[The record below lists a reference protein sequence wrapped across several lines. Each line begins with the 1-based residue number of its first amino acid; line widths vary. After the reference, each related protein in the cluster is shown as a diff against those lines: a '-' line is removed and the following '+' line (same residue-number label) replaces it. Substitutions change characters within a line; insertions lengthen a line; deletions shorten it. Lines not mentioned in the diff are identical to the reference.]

1 MSFTN
6 QLSLPLSPLPSSLSL
21 QLDPDDRPTFEE
33 IVQVLESIHLHDDN
47 ASDDEEE
54 HSQEHSQAEQKVQNS
69 TQGTNHLQQ
78 HQPAAQSPTANPM
91 DLRGCISEPF
101 LRLQD
106 SLEDL
111 SSSSE
116 LVLHSRL
123 DSTSSLAT
131 STEASSSSGGSSGS
145 GHRGIIEE
153 EECEFSLIHETETV
167 PRGPGPLLSHSGD
180 EDGTGNDD
188 VVVPA
193 FAREGVREIHQSES
207 RKTILSEAAQQP
219 VSSEIVVESSR
230 CTQNSSESGEGVSDA
245 KMLSRRSSEGDLK
258 FNHLSPSNQDR
269 DRIPSSKQ
277 RPSNRKLRNPLIKSI
292 SLNTANEQ
300 ESSSLLLPG
309 SGGRHLGTN
318 IINSS
323 MQTLVG
329 DEPDDLKVDNLG
341 GGGDSGIDPGEAEV
355 FKFPPKIELS
365 NGLSDRS
372 SKRNGVV
379 IEPAVI
385 VVEDG
390 QLNYAQ
396 NGPVSGS
403 GGGVDVTAEEG
414 DLTPLCASPTF
425 VPAAKS
431 VASQTPH
438 VIQGERRTSLIV
450 EVEEGEPLLIST
462 PNHLSSSL
470 GGSGNNV
477 HDPFVTPHRRSSSPN
492 AQSCA
497 SSEFS
502 FYLPSPSFP
511 WAPPSSPIGQQ
522 MHSRSLPATPTR
534 TTPTSVARNHFRYS
548 QEITG
553 NRLSSAA
560 VYPLSYIM
568 SESSIM
574 SGENPSKVDHKMA
587 NGNFSDNSNR
597 NSLQCHIPG
606 KTVHFLPEDI
616 DRDRKLDDDFSSTSL
631 IGDSSYKL
639 SHRRS
644 RSQSNPAH
652 MITQQSAHYS
662 LTYARS
668 PPTTPTKGHDPEHV
682 TVRTQTSH
690 KQLKCYNI
698 RLRRGVRLS
707 NSVPNLPSMFSLH
720 SPVL

>member
-1 MSFTN
+1 M
-6 QLSLPLSPLPSSLSL
+6 
-21 QLDPDDRPTFEE
+21 
-33 IVQVLESIHLHDDN
+33 
-47 ASDDEEE
+47 SDDEE
-54 HSQEHSQAEQKVQNS
+54 EHSQAEQKVQNS

-78 HQPAAQSPTANPM
+78 QPAAQSPTANPM

-145 GHRGIIEE
+145 GHVSIIEE

-167 PRGPGPLLSHSGD
+167 PRGPGPLLGD
-180 EDGTGNDD
+180 EDSND

-207 RKTILSEAAQQP
+207 RKTILSETAQQP

-230 CTQNSSESGEGVSDA
+230 CSMQNSSIGGGDRGEESSAVSDA
-245 KMLSRRSSEGDLK
+245 KTLARRSSEGDLK
-258 FNHLSPSNQDR
+258 FNHLSLSNQDR
-269 DRIPSSKQ
+269 DRTPLSSKQ
-277 RPSNRKLRNPLIKSI
+277 RPSNRKLRYPLIKSI

-300 ESSSLLLPG
+300 ESSSFLLPSG

-323 MQTLVG
+323 MQTLMG
-329 DEPDDLKVDNLG
+329 DKPDDLKVDNLG

-365 NGLSDRS
+365 NGLSNGS

-403 GGGVDVTAEEG
+403 GGGGVSAEEG

-425 VPAAKS
+425 VPAAKF
-431 VASQTPH
+431 VASQTPY
-438 VIQGERRTSLIV
+438 VVQGEGRSSLVV

-462 PNHLSSSL
+462 PHHLASSSL
-470 GGSGNNV
+470 AESGNV
-477 HDPFVTPHRRSSSPN
+477 HDPFMTPCRRSSSPN
-492 AQSCA
+492 TQSCA

-522 MHSRSLPATPTR
+522 MHSRSLPATPTHA
-534 TTPTSVARNHFRYS
+534 TPTSVTQNHFRYS
-548 QEITG
+548 QEITSS
-553 NRLSSAA
+553 RLSSAA
-560 VYPLSYIM
+560 VYPLSYNM

-574 SGENPSKVDHKMA
+574 SGEYPSKVDHKMA
-587 NGNFSDNSNR
+587 NGDFSDSSNR
-597 NSLQCHIPG
+597 NSLHIPG
-606 KTVHFLPEDI
+606 KTVHFLPEDVHQ
-616 DRDRKLDDDFSSTSL
+616 DLCKRLDDDFSSTSL
-631 IGDSSYKL
+631 IGDLLCKP

-644 RSQSNPAH
+644 HSHSNPAH
-652 MITQQSAHYS
+652 MITQQSATSTHYS

-668 PPTTPTKGHDPEHV
+668 PPTTPTKGHDPELV
-682 TVRTQTSH
+682 AVRTRTSHQTH